1 MIVENFDQLDTLLYE
16 NETLIKQVI
25 MFIASATLIFLL
37 ATMINLMFNIY
48 NIDDDYYYDY

>member
-37 ATMINLMFNIY
+37 ATMVNLMFNIY